1 MNGLLELMT
10 TKKWMISP
18 DFVHGIIEMLQA
30 NLNKH
35 TDLGEFNKKQP
46 RAFQLKD
53 DAIREYQ
60 VTENGNTRGRW
71 AMADMDA
78 PFVNVITIDG
88 PISRSGGAC
97 TYGSVEIRDWMMQA
111 ADNEFCQAHIFY
123 IDTPGGAVIAQYDF
137 QQAIDYAHAKG
148 QKVIAF
154 VDGFCASMG
163 MNLASMCDEVYCNH
177 GKNQLG
183 SIGVMAAFYTEANG
197 SHNQYTNETYHELY
211 DPESY
216 DKNAWYRESANG
228 NDDVLI
234 EELKQDGIE
243 FREKIQKAFPNAK
256 EEHIHGRLFNA
267 EDVLN
272 IFCDGIQSFG
282 DTIAR
287 AFDLANGTA
296 TPIARTS
303 GIQRPLNDPADKQG
317 IVKGNGN
324 EGLSHGAGIQ
334 QRGSD
339 KDQNGPANATIEEK
353 KNKAAETGEPGTA
366 AASETTDT
374 TPKNKINMEINLA
387 IIAAACGVEQIEAN
401 NEGAHFVPDML
412 TALQATLE
420 KAAQEKADAEAL
432 IASLKTQLETAQ
444 NEKNDAV
451 TAKEKDLNTAH
462 EEAINNLKAEHQK
475 EIDALKTAHADEL
488 KKEQDANAD
497 LNQKLKDAQ
506 QSLSDATDTIA
517 QLTNK
522 PGGASQKSPENNG
535 QAAEGEQTMGG
546 MPDYDHSKSPLE
558 NARIRKEWLKKAQ
571 QS

>member
-18 DFVHGIIEMLQA
+18 EFVHGIIEMLQA
-30 NLNKH
+30 NLNNH
-35 TDLGEFNKKQP
+35 TALKEFEKKQP
-46 RAFQLKD
+46 RAFQLKN

-71 AMADMDA
+71 SMAEMDA
-78 PFVNVITIDG
+78 PFVNVITVDG

-111 ADNEFCQAHIFY
+111 ADNEYCKAHVFY
-123 IDTPGGAVIAQYDF
+123 LDTPGGAVICQYDF
-137 QQAIDYAHAKG
+137 QQGIDYAHSKG

-177 GKNQLG
+177 GKNQMG
-183 SIGVMAAFYTEANG
+183 SIGVMAAFYTEKDG
-197 SHNQYTNETYHELY
+197 TYNQYTNETYHELY

-216 DKNAWYRESANG
+216 DKNGWYREAANG
-228 NDDVLI
+228 NDEVLI
-234 EELKQDGIE
+234 AELKQDGIE

-282 DTIAR
+282 ETIAR

-296 TPIARTS
+296 TPITRTA
-303 GIQRPLNDPADKQG
+303 IITPKPDPNDDPADKGGASAQT
-317 IVKGNGN
+317 KEHDM
-324 EGLSHGAGIQ
+324 EGHGKIGHGAGIQ

-339 KDQNGPANATIEEK
+339 KDQDGPANATIEEK
-353 KNKAAETGEPGTA
+353 KNN
-366 AASETTDT
+366 S
-374 TPKNKINMEINLA
+374 TPKNNSNMEINFA
-387 IIAAACGVEQIEAN
+387 TIAAACGVESIEATA
-401 NEGAHFVPDML
+401 EGAHFVPDML
-412 TALQATLE
+412 TNLQATLDRQA
-420 KAAQEKADAEAL
+420 KEKADADAL

-444 NEKNDAV
+444 KEKDDAV
-451 TAKEKDLNTAH
+451 SAKEKDLNKAH
-462 EEAINNLKAEHQK
+462 EEAINTLKEEHQK
-475 EIDALKTAHADEL
+475 EIDTLKNAHADEL
-488 KKEQDANAD
+488 KKEKDANAD
-497 LNQKLKDAQ
+497 LNQKLKEAQ
-506 QSLSDATDTIA
+506 QSLSDATETIN
-517 QLTNK
+517 QLTHK
-522 PGGASQKSPENNG
+522 PGDTPQDGPKTNGQGASDETK
-535 QAAEGEQTMGG
+535 MGG

-558 NARIRKEWLKKAQ
+558 NARIRKEWLAKVQ
-571 QS
+571 QA